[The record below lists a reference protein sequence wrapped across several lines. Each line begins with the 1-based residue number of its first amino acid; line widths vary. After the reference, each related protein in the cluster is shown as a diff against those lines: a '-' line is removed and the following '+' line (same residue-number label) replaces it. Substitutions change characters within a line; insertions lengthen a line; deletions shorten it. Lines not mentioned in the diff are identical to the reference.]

1 MISEE
6 RFPRK
11 GSENLVITIGIP
23 SFRMSGRWLPSA
35 TWYRKGN
42 QQFADMVIQENEKN
56 DLCHVLAEGIVTDY
70 QPELMRKIVNKRY
83 FYFTDAEKA
92 EILFVSENYRKN
104 DVWKKMVK
112 EQLERFLQTNRFL
125 HLEGFVNFRMREYLC
140 ELEHAADQAAE
151 DYLIGREYQEF
162 INLLIDL
169 TEIQPCLTKLVHL
182 KKSDTGEYVICDE
195 QYRPVI
201 LKEFASEENKMSRE
215 DCLLSRLIMLSPK
228 KIVIHKKHKIENK
241 ELINT
246 ILNVFGEK
254 VTYCDD
260 CPYCR

>member
-23 SFRMSGRWLPSA
+23 SFKRSGRWFPSA

-42 QQFADMVIQENEKN
+42 QQFADVVIQENEKN
-56 DLCHVLAEGIVTDY
+56 ALCHLLAERILSDY

-83 FYFTDAEKA
+83 FYFTDAEKT
-92 EILFVSENYRKN
+92 EILLASENYQKN
-104 DVWKKMVK
+104 DVWRKML
-112 EQLERFLQTNRFL
+112 EQQLERFLQTNRFL

-140 ELEHAADQAAE
+140 ELEYATDQAAE

-162 INLLIDL
+162 INMLIDL
-169 TEIQPCLTKLVHL
+169 TDIQPSLTKLVHL
-182 KKSDTGEYVICDE
+182 KKGDTGEYVICDE
-195 QYRPVI
+195 QYRPVV
-201 LKEFASEENKMSRE
+201 LQEFASEDHRMSRE
-215 DCLLSRLIMLSPK
+215 DRLLSRLIMLSPE
-228 KIVIHKKHKIENK
+228 KIVIHRKYKIENK